1 MITRI
6 QIHDF
11 QSIEE
16 LDIECG
22 PITVIHGESDTGKSA
37 IVRALYGL
45 AFNSWPTGHVRDGS
59 REPSGVAVM
68 VGDDIMVAA
77 TKGLGANDYIVQVGD
92 DANRQDFAKVG
103 TIVPPEAVG
112 ELGWRQ
118 LELDD
123 GSKFTPNFGMQ
134 FDAPFL
140 LTDSPSK
147 RAKVLG
153 TLTNVA
159 TLYAAIKE
167 ANAWERRAKTR
178 GDAQQEIMDGSAP
191 RIEELERGLTGERVA
206 LGELMAVLAAAQGKV
221 MEHDKLEKRW
231 LRMLQ
236 VQETVTALNIII
248 EVMDASDPAEELRG
262 IDRLSTKAEGLAA
275 LLANVEFAQER
286 VNSITHELD
295 VLKTTEELET
305 AALAEFEKQ
314 NKVCPMCGQ
323 DWGHDHGE

>member
-59 REPSGVAVM
+59 KQPSGVAVM
-68 VGDDIMVAA
+68 IGDDIMVAA
-77 TKGLGANDYIVQVGD
+77 EKGHGYNDYIVNVSGE
-92 DANRQDFAKVG
+92 RQDFAKVG

-123 GSKFTPNFGMQ
+123 GTKFTPNFGMQ

-159 TLYAAIKE
+159 TLYAAIRE
-167 ANAWERRAKTR
+167 ANAWERRAKSR
-178 GDAQQEIMDGSAP
+178 GDAQQEVMDGAAP
-191 RIEELERGLTGERVA
+191 RIEELEIGLTEEQVA
-206 LGELMAVLAAAQGKV
+206 LDDLMATLAQAQI
-221 MEHDKLEKRW
+221 MAMDHDKLEKRW

-236 VQETVTALNIII
+236 AQETVAAANIII
-248 EVMDASDPAEELRG
+248 EVLDASDPAEELRG
-262 IDRLSTKAEGLAA
+262 IDRLSTKAEGLSA
-275 LLANVEFAQER
+275 LLANVAFSQER
-286 VNSITHELD
+286 VDAITHEMD
-295 VLKTTEELET
+295 VLATTEELEV
-305 AALAEFEKQ
+305 AALAEFEKL

-323 DWGHDHGE
+323 DWSHDHE

>member
-37 IVRALYGL
+37 VVRALYAL
-45 AFNSWPTGHVRDGS
+45 AFNSYPTGHVRDGAKY
-59 REPSGVAVM
+59 SGVAVM
-68 VGDDIMVAA
+68 VDDVMVAA
-77 TKGLGANDYIVQVGD
+77 EKGGGTNDYIVNVSGE
-92 DANRQDFAKVG
+92 RQDFAKVG
-103 TIVPPEAVG
+103 TIVPPEAEG
-112 ELGWRQ
+112 WLGWRS

-123 GSKFTPNFGMQ
+123 GSRFTPNFGMQ

-140 LTDSPSK
+140 LTDSPSR

-178 GDAQQEIMDGSAP
+178 GDAQQEIIDGAAP
-191 RIEELERGLTGERVA
+191 RIEELEIGLAGEQIA
-206 LGELMAVLAAAQGKV
+206 LDDLMQTLAKSQGV
-221 MEHDKLEKRW
+221 MLTHDKLTKHW
-231 LRMLQ
+231 LRMMEA
-236 VQETVTALNIII
+236 QETVEAATAII
-248 EVMDASDPAEELRG
+248 EMVKASDPSEELRK
-262 IDRLSTKAEGLAA
+262 IEARIAKVQGLNA
-275 LLANVEFAQER
+275 LLESVNVAQHL
-286 VNSITHELD
+286 VN
-295 VLKTTEELET
+295 TTEEQEQRLAQGMDG
-305 AALAEFEKQ
+305 AAIMLREFEEKH
-314 NKVCPMCGQ
+314 KVCPMCGNE
-323 DWGHDHGE
+323 WEGHDHE